1 MEKKLFLVAA
11 LGLLVFAGCQ
21 QPVDE
26 PKLDPAAA
34 KTAPGADTP
43 AAAPAAVNPAQVR
56 ADKEGK

>member
-11 LGLLVFAGCQ
+11 LGLLVLAGCQ
-21 QPVDE
+21 PSVEE
-26 PKLDPAAA
+26 PKLDTTAA
-34 KTAPGADTP
+34 KSAAGADTP